1 MILSTIAAIST
12 AQAIPIRMIL
22 IILITKSFFLF
33 LPFVI
38 FLAVAIASNGK

>member
-1 MILSTIAAIST
+1 MAARRI

-22 IILITKSFFLF
+22 IILITKGFFLF

-38 FLAVAIASNGK
+38 FLAVAIASNGNE

>member
-1 MILSTIAAIST
+1 MVLSTIAAISM

-22 IILITKSFFLF
+22 IILITKGVFLF
-33 LPFVI
+33 LPFAI